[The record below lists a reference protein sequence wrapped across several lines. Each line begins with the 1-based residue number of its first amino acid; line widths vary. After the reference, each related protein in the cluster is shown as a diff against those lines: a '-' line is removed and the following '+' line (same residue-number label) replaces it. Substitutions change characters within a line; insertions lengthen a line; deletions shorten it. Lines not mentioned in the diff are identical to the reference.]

1 MIYVLP
7 NLQAAALQN
16 NENVAKTT
24 SKELTV
30 IPKKSLETVQ
40 ESEEDEIKVL
50 DETWNVCENGF

>member
-1 MIYVLP
+1 MVYVLP

-24 SKELTV
+24 STELTV